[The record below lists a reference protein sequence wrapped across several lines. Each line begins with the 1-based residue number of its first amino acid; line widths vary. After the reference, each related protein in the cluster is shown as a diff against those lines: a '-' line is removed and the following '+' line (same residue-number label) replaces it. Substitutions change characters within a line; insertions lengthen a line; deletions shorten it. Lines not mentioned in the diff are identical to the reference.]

1 MISKHTQNRNL
12 RQYLTNLLFWLV
24 NSTKQESQA
33 KVTSTT
39 NKCFYT
45 SFVED
50 DIRPTIVLSKSNK
63 HWEWKHLDCPYLI
76 WFLKID
82 LRNIGHTKTIDC
94 ICWKSCFD
102 FFFGYNLTYTLLLF
116 NWKKKIAI
124 FQWWK
129 IHHFEKKKD
138 IDKYWSI
145 ESAGT
150 TIVFSL
156 VIR

>member
-102 FFFGYNLTYTLLLF
+102 FFLVIIWLILYCYLTERKRLQFF
-116 NWKKKIAI
+116 NGGKFIILKKKKTLINTD
-124 FQWWK
+124 Q
-129 IHHFEKKKD
+129 
-138 IDKYWSI
+138 
-145 ESAGT
+145 
-150 TIVFSL
+150 
-156 VIR
+156 